1 MKTFEQ
7 FRAWMKDNHLWDEY
21 LQEFYAYHKNDEFSP
36 YSIYKSH
43 RGSVIVKSFSWE
55 ETAGGFDFWH
65 SVSINWLKFFKEE
78 ENSKMK
84 EFKFVCE
91 EEILARVEMP
101 KGYTT
106 CMSGFTKTELQ
117 KQIPEITEYRES
129 GNFVYGLRK
138 IWKLKEC

>member
-21 LQEFYAYHKNDEFSP
+21 LCEFYAY
-36 YSIYKSH
+36 YKKDTQIPPKSLYELKKSNIIL
-43 RGSVIVKSFSWE
+43 GSFAWE
-55 ETAGGFDFWH
+55 NTAGGHDFWK
-65 SVSINWLKFFKEE
+65 SVDKKWREYFTKDT
-78 ENSKMK
+78 MK

-91 EEILARVEMP
+91 EEILARVAMP

-106 CMSGFTKTELQ
+106 CMSGFTKTEL
-117 KQIPEITEYRES
+117 KKRIPEITEYRES
-129 GNFVYGLRK
+129 DNFVYGIRK

>member
-7 FRAWMKDNHLWDEY
+7 FRTWMEDNHLWTEY
-21 LQEFYAYHKNDEFSP
+21 LCEFCAYHKKDPEICPSRLYESQTINIIS
-36 YSIYKSH
+36 S
-43 RGSVIVKSFSWE
+43 SFVWKN
-55 ETAGGFDFWH
+55 TAGGYDFWL
-65 SVSINWLKFFKEE
+65 SVALKWREYFAKDT
-78 ENSKMK
+78 MK

-91 EEILARVEMP
+91 EEILARVAMP

-117 KQIPEITEYRES
+117 KRIPEITEYRES
-129 GNFVYGLRK
+129 DNFVYGIRK

>member
-7 FRAWMKDNHLWDEY
+7 FRAWMKDNHLWNEY
-21 LQEFYAYHKNDEFSP
+21 LYEFYAYHEKDTKICPS
-36 YSIYKSH
+36 SLYKSQTSNII
-43 RGSVIVKSFSWE
+43 SVSFYWID
-55 ETAGGFDFWH
+55 TAGGYDFWD
-65 SVSINWLKFFKEE
+65 SVDLKWREYFE
-78 ENSKMK
+78 ENTMK

-91 EEILARVEMP
+91 EEILARVAMP

-117 KQIPEITEYRES
+117 KRIPEITEYRES
-129 GNFVYGLRK
+129 DNFVYGIRK

>member
-21 LQEFYAYHKNDEFSP
+21 LYEFYAYNKKDTKISP
-36 YSIYKSH
+36 SSLYESQKINIISA
-43 RGSVIVKSFSWE
+43 SFPWE
-55 ETAGGFDFWH
+55 NTAGGFDFWL
-65 SVSINWLKFFKEE
+65 SVDEKWREYFTKDT
-78 ENSKMK
+78 MK

-91 EEILARVEMP
+91 EEILARVAMP

-117 KQIPEITEYRES
+117 KRIPEITEYRES
-129 GNFVYGLRK
+129 DNFVYGIRK
-138 IWKLKEC
+138 IWKLREC

>member
-7 FRAWMKDNHLWDEY
+7 FREWMQDNNLWIEY
-21 LQEFYAYHKNDEFSP
+21 LYEFCAYHKDTQIPPSSLYELKTINM
-36 YSIYKSH
+36 IL
-43 RGSVIVKSFSWE
+43 GSFPWE
-55 ETAGGFDFWH
+55 NTAGGHDFWL
-65 SVSINWLKFFKEE
+65 SVDLKWREYFAKD
-78 ENSKMK
+78 KMK

-91 EEILARVEMP
+91 EEILARVAMP

-106 CMSGFTKTELQ
+106 CMSGFTKTELK

-129 GNFVYGLRK
+129 DNFVYGIRK

>member
-21 LQEFYAYHKNDEFSP
+21 LYEFYAYHKKDPEICPSSL
-36 YSIYKSH
+36 YESKKSNMIS
-43 RGSVIVKSFSWE
+43 GSFVWE
-55 ETAGGFDFWH
+55 NTAGGHNFWL
-65 SVSINWLKFFKEE
+65 SVD
-78 ENSKMK
+78 SKWREYFAKDTMK

-91 EEILARVEMP
+91 EEILARVAMP
-101 KGYTT
+101 KDYTT

-129 GNFVYGLRK
+129 GNFVYGIRK